1 MRDSFFLLN
10 FSGDITNVPL
20 NTSITMANI
29 VQRACFSIPDLSKDM
44 KNFRKNSKSVS
55 IPRVASVLIVTSYLP
70 SAFISESFP
79 SP

>member
-29 VQRACFSIPDLSKDM
+29 VQRACFSIPEFEQRYEKFSNELQVRQYSPG
-44 KNFRKNSKSVS
+44 S
-55 IPRVASVLIVTSYLP
+55 I
-70 SAFISESFP
+70 SAY
-79 SP
+79 

>member
-29 VQRACFSIPDLSKDM
+29 VQRACFSIPEFEQRYEKFSKELQV
-44 KNFRKNSKSVS
+44 RQYSPGS
-55 IPRVASVLIVTSYLP
+55 ISAYVTSYLP